1 MEKEGQIKIPVVFAC
16 DNNYKIPLGVAMSSL
31 LSNALK
37 DTFYELYLLYTGG
50 LSNDLK
56 GMLLKLQKMYSN
68 FTLEMV
74 KVENELLKD
83 ATSHLPY
90 ISNATFY
97 RLFISE
103 LLPKYDKI
111 IYLDCDI
118 LVLGDL
124 KELFEYNIQNYF
136 LAGVIDW
143 ECQEELRLNKKR
155 QKEIGIDLDIY
166 VNAGIL
172 LMNLKLIRE
181 KQMVEIF
188 KQQMKIK
195 YSLADQ
201 DILNICFHN
210 KILRLPFKYNLKA
223 RYYRTPK
230 LLEKSSLFLKDRV
243 EESCNNPLIVHFVG
257 NKVKPWY
264 NFRCKC
270 GELWRKEAKKFI
282 SAEEYQKMEEIAKL
296 WQEYI
301 SWYST
306 LNWARQQN
314 RIVVF
319 GFTDIGRDLTE
330 SLQKAG
336 VNNIVCF
343 CDNSKQKQGEIYN
356 GVEVLDIQDALA
368 QYGEVSIINTSQN
381 YYNEIE
387 VQLLKEGIDKSK
399 IRRFFSK
406 GYIYYISITQDFYED
421 EIKEIY
427 YKEFGEDETDI
438 DKISKKLIDDEEL
451 LEKYKL
457 RDWCWISRK
466 ETRDEKLSIE

>member
-37 DTFYELYLLYTGG
+37 DTFYELYLLYTDD
-50 LSNDLK
+50 LSSDLK
-56 GMLLKLQKMYSN
+56 DMLLKLQKMNSN

-74 KVENELLKD
+74 KVEKELLKD
-83 ATSHLPY
+83 ATSH
-90 ISNATFY
+90 IAHITNATFY

-103 LLPKYDKI
+103 LLPQYDKI

-124 KELFEYNIQNYF
+124 KELFDYDIQSYF

-143 ECQEELRLNKKR
+143 DCQEELKLNKKR
-155 QKEIGIDLDIY
+155 QEEIGIDLDIY

-181 KQMVEIF
+181 KQMIDIF
-188 KQQMKIK
+188 KQKMRIK
-195 YSLADQ
+195 YSFADQ

-223 RYYRTPK
+223 RYYKTPE
-230 LLEKSSLFLKDRV
+230 LLEKCPFFFKDRIA
-243 EESCNNPLIVHFVG
+243 ESCKNPLIVHFVG
-257 NKVKPWY
+257 SKVKPWY

-270 GELWRKEAKKFI
+270 GELWREETRKFI
-282 SAEEYQKMEEIAKL
+282 SSEEYQKMEEMAKL

-306 LNWARQQN
+306 VNWARQQN
-314 RIVVF
+314 KIVVF

-336 VNNIVCF
+336 FNNIVCF
-343 CDNSKQKQGEIYN
+343 CDNNKQKQGEIYN
-356 GVEVLDIQDALA
+356 GVEVLDIQEALA
-368 QYGEVSIINTSQN
+368 QYNEVSIINTSQN

-387 VQLLKEGIDKSK
+387 AQLLKEGIDKSK
-399 IRRFFSK
+399 IRTFFSK

-427 YKEFGEDETDI
+427 YKEFGENENNI
-438 DKISKKLIDDEEL
+438 DKISKRLIDDEKL
-451 LEKYKL
+451 SKNYKL

-466 ETRDEKLSIE
+466 NENNYACINI